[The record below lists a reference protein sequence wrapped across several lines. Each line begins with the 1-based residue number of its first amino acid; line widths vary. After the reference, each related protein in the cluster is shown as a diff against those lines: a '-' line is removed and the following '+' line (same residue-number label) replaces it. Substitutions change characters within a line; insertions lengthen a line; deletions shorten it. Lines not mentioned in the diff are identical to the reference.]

1 MPWPQGRGAHK
12 NKNMATVRKRTWKS
26 GKGKGA
32 AFSVD
37 YFDAQ
42 GNRQRKQ
49 FDTRAEANDFRIEI
63 ENQLRTGTYRPEAN
77 KMLVR
82 ELAELFLK
90 HCEERMQRGERMTP
104 RTYHVYRGYVR
115 NYICPDPAWHAEV
128 HAAPHHQF
136 QFFDKGIG
144 HFKLSRLTVGAVT
157 KFRDDLRAAGLSVA
171 TTRKII
177 AMLQV
182 MLGYGITIDLIAFN
196 AALNVQVIG
205 RRDEEARRIVP
216 PSKQVLRH
224 LIELAD
230 DRFRVKLLFA
240 AATGVRAGEL
250 HALRWRH
257 VDFERREVRI
267 ETRVDRFGNEDV
279 PKTKA
284 GIRVIPLGES
294 VLSALRRWRGETAFS
309 GKDDLVFPNRFGK
322 YYNHTDMV
330 KRKFL
335 PLFATA

>member
-1 MPWPQGRGAHK
+1 M
-12 NKNMATVRKRTWKS
+12 
-26 GKGKGA
+26 
-32 AFSVD
+32 
-37 YFDAQ
+37 
-42 GNRQRKQ
+42 
-49 FDTRAEANDFRIEI
+49 
-63 ENQLRTGTYRPEAN
+63 
-77 KMLVR
+77 
-82 ELAELFLK
+82 
-90 HCEERMQRGERMTP
+90 
-104 RTYHVYRGYVR
+104 
-115 NYICPDPAWHAEV
+115 
-128 HAAPHHQF
+128 HAAPHHKF

-294 VLSALRRWRGETAFS
+294 VLSALRRWRGETAFR
-309 GKDDLVFPNRFGK
+309 GKTTSSFR
-322 YYNHTDMV
+322 
-330 KRKFL
+330 
-335 PLFATA
+335 TASASTTITPTW